1 MVGQTRPAAPLPQP
15 IPDFGRLADPTT
27 QTGIQFQAY
36 DKTPLT
42 FTSRTIYVQ
51 VPVVVTDKDGKPVAG
66 LKKEDFHLQENGKE
80 QNIASLEA
88 IQSST
93 APLAR
98 PVVPGNEVRNQTS
111 SDATPRRL
119 VIIALDMVNTP
130 FEDQASARRA
140 LIKYLS
146 ENIEPDSLYQLVA
159 VENNGLRI
167 LHDFTDETAPLIATL
182 KSFGSRVPTAKGDA
196 GFIQRAETTEMGP
209 HASVPTGEDPVL
221 GTPFVGPPQFRIAMA
236 AFLASTGMQEI
247 QFREANAASSTLSAF
262 QQIAQRASG
271 VPGRK
276 SLIWITG
283 SFPFSIDPGS
293 ASVSAGTSFEAYQH
307 VMQLLEDE
315 LISVYPVD
323 ARGPPRAPAPG
334 KC

>member
-1 MVGQTRPAAPLPQP
+1 MPQP

-42 FTSRTIYVQ
+42 FTSKTIYVQ

-88 IQSST
+88 IQSSA

-182 KSFGSRVPTAKGDA
+182 KSFGSKVTDREKRRWIRTAGRNYRDGTSRQRPNRRRPRAGNPVRGAGSISNRHGSISGVNRDA
-196 GFIQRAETTEMGP
+196 RDSVSGGERRQQHSVRLPADCATRQRCSRAQVAGLD
-209 HASVPTGEDPVL
+209 HRQLPVL
-221 GTPFVGPPQFRIAMA
+221 HRSG
-236 AFLASTGMQEI
+236 
-247 QFREANAASSTLSAF
+247 
-262 QQIAQRASG
+262 QRFSQCRDVIRG
-271 VPGRK
+271 VPARHAIAGRRTD
-276 SLIWITG
+276 LRCIRW
-283 SFPFSIDPGS
+283 
-293 ASVSAGTSFEAYQH
+293 
-307 VMQLLEDE
+307 M
-315 LISVYPVD
+315 
-323 ARGPPRAPAPG
+323 RGG
-334 KC
+334 

>member
-1 MVGQTRPAAPLPQP
+1 MSRNPVFSVCLCFVSLLTLAHLMVGQARQAAPLPQP

-51 VPVVVTDKDGKPVAG
+51 VPVVVTDKDGKPVAD
-66 LKKEDFHLQENGKE
+66 LKKEDFHLQENGKD

-88 IQSST
+88 IQSSA

-130 FEDQASARRA
+130 FEDQVSARRA
-140 LIKYLS
+140 LIRYLS

-159 VENNGLRI
+159 VENNGLRV

-182 KSFGSRVPTAKGDA
+182 KSFASKVPTAKSDA
-196 GFIQRAETTEMGP
+196 GFYSGP
-209 HASVPTGEDPVL
+209 NLPRWAL
-221 GTPFVGPPQFRIAMA
+221 TP
-236 AFLASTGMQEI
+236 
-247 QFREANAASSTLSAF
+247 AF
-262 QQIAQRASG
+262 QREKIPTWEPRSWGRFNFASPWQHFWRQ
-271 VPGRK
+271 PGCRRF
-276 SLIWITG
+276 
-283 SFPFSIDPGS
+283 SFGRQMPPAALCPPSSRLRSGS
-293 ASVSAGTSFEAYQH
+293 AVF
-307 VMQLLEDE
+307 
-315 LISVYPVD
+315 
-323 ARGPPRAPAPG
+323 PG
-334 KC
+334 ASR